1 MRCSRNISCCA
12 CLCTCFAAG
21 SYQLVHTYSAVVK
34 PNSCVALVRTSVKML
49 AIRDFRISDCYFC
62 ELLHTPTAMHQPA
75 LLTSLSPVCSL
86 LQVAEKMEMESIR
99 DSYSLGV
106 KPPPKSVTATAE
118 WRRLVAHARHMKR
131 THLRDVM
138 GDAARCE
145 ALSAE
150 FEGSF
155 LDYSRMQV
163 QLLHYQYY

>member
-1 MRCSRNISCCA
+1 
-12 CLCTCFAAG
+12 
-21 SYQLVHTYSAVVK
+21 
-34 PNSCVALVRTSVKML
+34 
-49 AIRDFRISDCYFC
+49 
-62 ELLHTPTAMHQPA
+62 MHQPA